1 MPTRKTGQTNIR
13 KITKVGKASLG
24 ITLPIDLV
32 RKLKWRDRQ
41 RVVVKKQ
48 GSKLI
53 ISDWRARPTRPS
65 KLQRSGKRHV
75 GGKK

>member
-24 ITLPIDLV
+24 ITLPIYLA

-41 RVVVKKQ
+41 RVVVTLKNK
-48 GSKLI
+48 KLI
-53 ISDWRARPTRPS
+53 VEDYKP
-65 KLQRSGKRHV
+65 KK
-75 GGKK
+75 GKK